1 MGYSIQVG
9 GRTSGLINAIYFDPR
24 QVSPWRGSRNNWEDE
39 GIAGS
44 YTLNEKMFIIVGI
57 LKVRKVFLKINYE
70 NYYNND
76 K

>member
-39 GIAGS
+39 GIGW
-44 YTLNEKMFIIVGI
+44 
-57 LKVRKVFLKINYE
+57 
-70 NYYNND
+70 
-76 K
+76 

>member
-1 MGYSIQVG
+1 MQYTLIPGRLAPG
-9 GRTSGLINAIYFDPR
+9 GGVETIGKTKVL
-24 QVSPWRGSRNNWEDE
+24 
-39 GIAGS
+39 AGS